1 MTDAWLVQRRVYWIY
16 QEKARG
22 RIGYDQLLYQRN
34 HQRNR
39 KGLEG
44 IHHIGDQA
52 CYNQFV
58 LLCLGFVYFGID
70 FWFLK
75 ALGIAVFDLIPIL
88 GSGMVMGPLGG
99 DPSAARERRW
109 LGKSSYC
116 IILVVVRQIAEPFIT
131 GKELGIRPLYT
142 FLATVVCIL
151 LFGPIGA
158 VLGAV
163 VAVVIKAVLEVSKV
177 SAKTIMTN
185 IVAEKRQYFTSTGE
199 IDFFRA
205 FFYF

>member
-1 MTDAWLVQRRVYWIY
+1 MLGWCKDVYTGFI
-16 QEKARG
+16 KRKRG
-22 RIGYDQLLYQRN
+22 VALDTISYYIKEIINATG
-34 HQRNR
+34 
-39 KGLEG
+39 KGLKG
-44 IHHIGDQA
+44 YIISA
-52 CYNQFV
+52 IKLATISFV

-88 GSGMVMGPLGG
+88 GSGMVMVPWAVIHLLLGNTTLAWQIG
-99 DPSAARERRW
+99 
-109 LGKSSYC
+109 LLY

-131 GKELGIRPLYT
+131 GKELGIRRLYT

-163 VAVVIKAVLEVSKV
+163 VAVVIKAVLEVSSV
-177 SAKTIMTN
+177 SRNNYDKH
-185 IVAEKRQYFTSTGE
+185 R
-199 IDFFRA
+199 R
-205 FFYF
+205 

>member
-1 MTDAWLVQRRVYWIY
+1 MTGSTGVYTEFI
-16 QEKARG
+16 KRKRG
-22 RIGYDQLLYQRN
+22 VALDTISYYIKEIINATG
-34 HQRNR
+34 
-39 KGLEG
+39 KGLKG
-44 IHHIGDQA
+44 YLISAVKLAAIS
-52 CYNQFV
+52 FV
-58 LLCLGFVYFGID
+58 LLCIGFLYFGID

-88 GSGMVMGPLGG
+88 GSGMVMIPWAVIHLLLGNTTLAWQIG
-99 DPSAARERRW
+99 
-109 LGKSSYC
+109 LLY

-163 VAVVIKAVLEVSKV
+163 VAVVIKAVLEVSSV
-177 SAKTIMTN
+177 SRNNYDKH
-185 IVAEKRQYFTSTGE
+185 R
-199 IDFFRA
+199 R
-205 FFYF
+205 

>member
-1 MTDAWLVQRRVYWIY
+1 MGKNPSNDRCLVGAKTCILDLSRESEGGIEVDTISYYIK
-16 QEKARG
+16 EIINATG
-22 RIGYDQLLYQRN
+22 
-34 HQRNR
+34 
-39 KGLEG
+39 KGLKG
-44 IHHIGDQA
+44 YLISAIKLA
-52 CYNQFV
+52 AISFV
-58 LLCLGFVYFGID
+58 LLCIGFLYFGID

-88 GSGMVMGPLGG
+88 GSGMVMIPWAVIHLLLGNTTLAWQIG
-99 DPSAARERRW
+99 
-109 LGKSSYC
+109 LLY

-163 VAVVIKAVLEVSKV
+163 VAVVIKAILEVTSV
-177 SAKTIMTN
+177 SRNNYDKH
-185 IVAEKRQYFTSTGE
+185 R
-199 IDFFRA
+199 R
-205 FFYF
+205 

>member
-1 MTDAWLVQRRVYWIY
+1 MLGWCKDVYTGFI
-16 QEKARG
+16 KRKRG
-22 RIGYDQLLYQRN
+22 VALDTISYYIKEIINATG
-34 HQRNR
+34 
-39 KGLEG
+39 KGLKG
-44 IHHIGDQA
+44 YIISA
-52 CYNQFV
+52 IKLATISFV

-88 GSGMVMGPLGG
+88 GSGMVMIPWAVIHLLLGNTTLAWQIG
-99 DPSAARERRW
+99 
-109 LGKSSYC
+109 LLY
-116 IILVVVRQIAEPFIT
+116 IILVDVRQIAEPFIT

-163 VAVVIKAVLEVSKV
+163 VAVVIKAILEVSSV
-177 SAKTIMTN
+177 SRNNYDKH
-185 IVAEKRQYFTSTGE
+185 R
-199 IDFFRA
+199 R
-205 FFYF
+205 